1 MRTIRTILLAALL
14 PACGAIFTSNTSQ
27 ILGPANATIDGQHF
41 PAIVSDKADHEVLYT
56 DGRHC
61 VVSSHVS
68 APVFVLDLLFG
79 FPFVVPMA
87 LAFGIDG
94 GTGDWDKLDAGGCPG
109 VSVN

>member
-1 MRTIRTILLAALL
+1 MRTTLFCVLIATSG
-14 PACGAIFTSNTSQ
+14 CGAIFTSNTSQ
-27 ILGPANATIDGQHF
+27 MMGPPHATIDGQPF
-41 PAIVSDKADHEVLYT
+41 PAIVSDKTSHEVVYA

-79 FPFVVPMA
+79 FPLVLPMV
-87 LAFGIDG
+87 LSFGIDG
-94 GTGDWDKLDAGGCPG
+94 ASGDWDKLDADGCPG